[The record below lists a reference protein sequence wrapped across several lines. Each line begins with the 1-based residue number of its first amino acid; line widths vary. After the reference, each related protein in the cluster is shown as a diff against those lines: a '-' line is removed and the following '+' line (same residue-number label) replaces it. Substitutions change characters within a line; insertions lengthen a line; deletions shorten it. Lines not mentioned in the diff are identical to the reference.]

1 MVHWKNLPIGHLHY
15 DISLLLRPES
25 FRVLLSC
32 ANEGFCYSNLTGIT
46 KFKYERRNKKDSGRS
61 NKITPSCKWPIA
73 CLQILLRGMG
83 NHMTVHRPIARAL
96 ACVASVSSRG
106 SYTCQLSRLRRESH
120 ACGWKTSISRRL
132 TLAGQFLTPDWKMW
146 VVAVLLDTISKNM
159 LTQTH
164 VRNENHV

>member
-46 KFKYERRNKKDSGRS
+46 KFKYERRNKKGSGRS
-61 NKITPSCKWPIA
+61 SKITPSCKWPIA

-83 NHMTVHRPIARAL
+83 NHMTVHRPIAQAL

-106 SYTCQLSRLRRESH
+106 SAVHLENWDKSKKKMNDGGGGGEWRNRLPANPTILKNCVRPQTQLLIGAVR
-120 ACGWKTSISRRL
+120 
-132 TLAGQFLTPDWKMW
+132 
-146 VVAVLLDTISKNM
+146 VVLIT
-159 LTQTH
+159 
-164 VRNENHV
+164 